1 MVTHL
6 ARAAAPPERQGCW
19 RVAEVAGCGDGG
31 QATTGP
37 ASTRPASTRPQTPGP
52 ASRESATAAPAG
64 PADACALATQQEA
77 HL

>member
-31 QATTGP
+31 QATT
-37 ASTRPASTRPQTPGP
+37 RPATTRPQTPGP